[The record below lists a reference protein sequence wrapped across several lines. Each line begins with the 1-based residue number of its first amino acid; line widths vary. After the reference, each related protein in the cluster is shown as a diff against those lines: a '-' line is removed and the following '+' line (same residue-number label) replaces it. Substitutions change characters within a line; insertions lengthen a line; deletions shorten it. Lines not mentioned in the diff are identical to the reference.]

1 MKKTIEVALNLP
13 LYQTFNYLIP
23 EDVSNIK
30 AGTRVEVPFGR
41 KKLIGICLGIKKQDS
56 NENFKYKLKHFN
68 KIIEPSDLVFRV
80 NYELPDGFPARVA
93 QGGCRMVWVSHV
105 R

>member
-41 KKLIGICLGIKKQDS
+41 KKLIGIWPRDKKTR
-56 NENFKYKLKHFN
+56 F
-68 KIIEPSDLVFRV
+68 
-80 NYELPDGFPARVA
+80 
-93 QGGCRMVWVSHV
+93 
-105 R
+105 